1 MAYFFSLDQLLNRP
15 IAAAA
20 TAGLR
25 SRIPAFAAGAVI
37 GIAIVKLL
45 LHLYAARFYGYFVD
59 ELYFIACSDHLSW
72 GYVDQPPLIA
82 AIVKLECV
90 LFGDS
95 LQSIRLGSALAGA
108 ATVILG
114 GMIVR
119 ELGGRRFAQALTALA
134 VLCAP
139 LYLAMDHYI
148 SMNAF
153 EPVFWMVCAL
163 LVLRFINTDNEKLWF
178 WFGLVAGIGL
188 NNKYSMAFFAAGI
201 VLGLLL
207 TPHRRVFLR
216 PWIWLGGLT
225 ALGLILPN
233 LLWNKLF
240 APTHSP
246 RVRARGNSRIT
257 RGVFMATKAKRIGI
271 VTDMLPNPLSRR
283 PQSRRCGSAIHYRA
297 SLVEG

>member
-1 MAYFFSLDQLLNRP
+1 MAAVTTP
-15 IAAAA
+15 
-20 TAGLR
+20 GPC

-37 GIAIVKLL
+37 SIAIVKLL
-45 LHLYAARFYGYFVD
+45 LHLYAARFYGYFGD

-82 AIVKLECV
+82 AIVKLERV
-90 LFGDS
+90 LTGDS
-95 LQSIRLGSALAGA
+95 LQSIRLGGALAGA

-114 GMIVR
+114 GMIAR

-163 LVLRFINTDNEKLWF
+163 LVLRFINTGNDQVWL

-188 NNKYSMAFFAAGI
+188 NNEYSMAFFGGGI

-216 PWIWLGGLT
+216 PWIWLGGLI
-225 ALGLILPN
+225 ALGLII
-233 LLWNKLF
+233 
-240 APTHSP
+240 A
-246 RVRARGNSRIT
+246 AG
-257 RGVFMATKAKRIGI
+257 
-271 VTDMLPNPLSRR
+271 SRR
-283 PQSRRCGSAIHYRA
+283 RWLNYGAALRTGTRESGQEEVRGYANRPNQTMKPTAPPRRCLQRVCHDTLPWLICF
-297 SLVEG
+297 